1 MRKISKLF
9 LGLAVFAMVSCGD
22 EKKEE
27 EPNIT
32 IGGDDTEES
41 ITPINSDDTAT
52 DTTSADGEVVEL
64 EITGND
70 QMQFNKNEFRVK
82 AGQTVR
88 LTLTHV
94 GEMKE
99 NVMGHNW
106 VLLEQGTDISEF
118 GQKAVAAADND
129 YIPEGGEQIIAHTEL
144 IGGGESTT
152 IEFTA
157 PEAGTYD
164 FICSFPGHY
173 AVMQGKFIVE

>member
-1 MRKISKLF
+1 MKKVSKIF
-9 LGLAVFAMVSCGD
+9 LALSVFAMVSCGD
-22 EKKEE
+22 EKKQEDSE
-27 EPNIT
+27 SIS
-32 IGGDDTEES
+32 IGGDKTEEAA
-41 ITPINSDDTAT
+41 TTNTEDTAGE
-52 DTTSADGEVVEL
+52 TSVATGEVVEL

-94 GEMKE
+94 GEMAE

-106 VLLEQGTDISEF
+106 VLLEKGTDINNF
-118 GQKAVAAADND
+118 GQKAVAAAENE
-129 YIPEGGEQIIAHTEL
+129 YIPEGEDQVIAHTEL

-152 IEFTA
+152 VEFTA
-157 PEAGTYD
+157 PESGTYD

-173 AVMQGKFIVE
+173 AVMKGKFIVE

>member
-1 MRKISKLF
+1 MRKVSKIF
-9 LGLAVFAMVSCGD
+9 LALSVFAMVSCGD

-32 IGGDDTEES
+32 IGGDDTEE
-41 ITPINSDDTAT
+41 TMTTTGSDDTAV
-52 DTTSADGEVVEL
+52 DTTAATGEVVEL

-106 VLLEQGTDISEF
+106 VLLKKGTDISEF
-118 GQKAVAAADND
+118 GQKAVAAAEND
-129 YIPEGGEQIIAHTEL
+129 YIPEGGNQVIAHTEL

-152 IEFTA
+152 VEFTA
-157 PEAGTYD
+157 PAAGTYD